1 MFRTKIGHAFLNV
14 RELKRS
20 VDFYSTYLNL
30 RVTEKVG
37 EDVAFLSSGDQHHE
51 LALLAL
57 GLEAAAPVSNGIGLG
72 HLAFEVPDKRS
83 LAEAYRMLTG
93 GKVNVS
99 PVDHQV
105 AWGLY
110 FHDPDGNNIEICCDT
125 RQEPDG
131 AKAWGGQ
138 NRKLAPDRILAA
150 LESGITK

>member
-83 LAEAYRMLTG
+83 LAEAYRMLTAG
-93 GKVNVS
+93 
-99 PVDHQV
+99 H
-105 AWGLY
+105 
-110 FHDPDGNNIEICCDT
+110 CCQRVT
-125 RQEPDG
+125 G
-131 AKAWGGQ
+131 
-138 NRKLAPDRILAA
+138 
-150 LESGITK
+150 